1 MLHSILPNY
10 TKAQLIVYHNLPR
23 VFPSSSRGDYDIL
36 LVVFLTRLFEGD
48 KMKIS
53 TKGRY
58 GLTIMIELAKHYGEG
73 PIPLRKI
80 AAEKDLSE
88 AYLEQLV
95 SPLRNSGLVKS
106 VRGAYGGY
114 MLANPPSEISAANVI
129 SVLEGPIQPVEGIEN
144 EEAPQRELWL
154 RIRDAVKNVLDT
166 TTIEDLAQYTEENVA
181 EGYMFYI

>member
-1 MLHSILPNY
+1 
-10 TKAQLIVYHNLPR
+10 
-23 VFPSSSRGDYDIL
+23 
-36 LVVFLTRLFEGD
+36 
-48 KMKIS
+48 MKIS

-58 GLTIMIELAKHYGEG
+58 GLTIMIELAKRHGDG
-73 PIPLRKI
+73 PIPLRQI
-80 AAEKDLSE
+80 AAEKELSE

-95 SPLRNSGLVKS
+95 SPLRNAGLVKS

-114 MLANPPSEISAANVI
+114 MLANEPAEITAADVI
-129 SVLEGPIQPVEGIEN
+129 RVLEGPIQPVEGIEN

-166 TTIEDLAQYTEENVA
+166 TTLDDLAKHSDNTVH